1 MQPRMEIFFFY
12 PPLSVSNQ
20 NYTTEF
26 AVTCR
31 KKYFCLPSRPRS
43 KAECCSFGCRRQFT
57 AVLSFRV
64 VSARAKER
72 KGQTPKRVFTFPH
85 SDEEVA
91 SSYSLPSEQA
101 PISQTEP
108 PDTLWSP
115 RCHLHLMKDEAPIC
129 PQIVHSHHLPP
140 PVTMEFPAD
149 RQFAEVIGFHSQG
162 KVSAKDY

>member
-1 MQPRMEIFFFY
+1 MTVCIVSLHLQCPTSPKKAQVVNFLDFYSALPNAAQNGDIFFY
-12 PPLSVSNQ
+12 AHLSVWNQ

-26 AVTCR
+26 AVACR

-57 AVLSFRV
+57 AVLPFRV

-72 KGQTPKRVFTFPH
+72 KGQTPESVFTFPH

-91 SSYSLPSEQA
+91 SSYFLPSEQG

-108 PDTLWSP
+108 PDTL
-115 RCHLHLMKDEAPIC
+115 
-129 PQIVHSHHLPP
+129 
-140 PVTMEFPAD
+140 
-149 RQFAEVIGFHSQG
+149 
-162 KVSAKDY
+162 